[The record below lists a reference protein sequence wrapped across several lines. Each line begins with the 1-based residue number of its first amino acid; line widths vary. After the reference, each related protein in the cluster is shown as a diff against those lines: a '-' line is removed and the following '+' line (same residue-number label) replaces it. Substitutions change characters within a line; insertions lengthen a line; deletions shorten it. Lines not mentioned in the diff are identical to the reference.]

1 MVSGAEIL
9 DIYKNSAILRD
20 MKNKT
25 TNVQLKIRSIFTSGM
40 NLSNQIHRTKKGA
53 GSYNRK
59 NFRINSAY

>member
-1 MVSGAEIL
+1 
-9 DIYKNSAILRD
+9 

-25 TNVQLKIRSIFTSGM
+25 TKLLKLRSIFTSGM

>member
-1 MVSGAEIL
+1 MKRKCVTKL
-9 DIYKNSAILRD
+9 DIYKISAILRD

-25 TNVQLKIRSIFTSGM
+25 TKLLKLRSIFTSGM

>member
-1 MVSGAEIL
+1 
-9 DIYKNSAILRD
+9 

-25 TNVQLKIRSIFTSGM
+25 TNVQIKIRSVFTSGM

-59 NFRINSAY
+59 KFNINNY